1 MTLKSVEISLTQC
14 VYSSYEPAVSSAR
27 TKKVP
32 ADEKDLISAQR
43 EKRLAPQPPG
53 RNQAESQREQDEAA
67 RHLNKQSNDKDVKT
81 ASVLPQRSSQT
92 SASLADV
99 KSNQSSTNG
108 TASVARHGKRQAPSR
123 PRSVEEEPSSVSQRG
138 GLNPFEDDEDEP
150 TLDEDA
156 KPAGGSIQWPPA
168 SDKDAASHAK
178 LKSAKTARAPP
189 PPAKKDATSSTL
201 ILHNTDV
208 GHVQAAPHP
217 SVQSGDLQTE
227 AVMPGQQE
235 VPPTASRR

>member
-1 MTLKSVEISLTQC
+1 M
-14 VYSSYEPAVSSAR
+14 SSAR

-32 ADEKDLISAQR
+32 ADEKDLISSQR

-53 RNQAESQREQDEAA
+53 RNRAESQKEQDEAA
-67 RHLNKQSNDKDVKT
+67 RHLNKQSNDKGVKT
-81 ASVLPQRSSQT
+81 ASVLPQRPSQT

-108 TASVARHGKRQAPSR
+108 TAGAAKHGKRQAPSR
-123 PRSVEEEPSSVSQRG
+123 PRSVEEEPSSEPILHNVSQRG
-138 GLNPFEDDEDEP
+138 GLNPFEDDEDEATP
-150 TLDEDA
+150 DEEA
-156 KPAGGSIQWPPA
+156 KPTGGSIQWPPA
-168 SDKDAASHAK
+168 SDKDATSHAR
-178 LKSAKTARAPP
+178 LKSAKAARAPP

-201 ILHNTDV
+201 ILHNTDG
-208 GHVQAAPHP
+208 GHVQAAPGP